1 MLLARP
7 SRPPAPPTTPSWPPR
22 WPTGNRAYEEKFGRV
37 FLIRAAGRS
46 RAEILAELRRR
57 LELDPDAE
65 LEQVAAELRDIAL
78 LRIPQLFSHLDHH
91 SGYDESEAA
100 R

>member
-1 MLLARP
+1 
-7 SRPPAPPTTPSWPPR
+7 
-22 WPTGNRAYEEKFGRV
+22 YEEKFGRV

-46 RAEILAELRRR
+46 RPEILAELRRR
-57 LELDPDAE
+57 LELDPETEAGI
-65 LEQVAAELRDIAL
+65 VGAELRDIAL
-78 LRIPQLFSHLDHH
+78 LRIPQLFSHLDAH